1 MITCKPHIIFSIFIL
16 LLMFVHINSVV
27 AHNSQNCTKERF
39 YTPKRLY
46 KSFQVVPLSSQQ
58 TQHSSEN
65 FDLASS
71 DSNQEDQNQDSSSDT
86 SLCLLEE
93 SSYWLGK
100 SILTGIT
107 TGYFLNYYG
116 VEQKRFTPPP
126 RL

>member
-1 MITCKPHIIFSIFIL
+1 MIKCKSHIIFSIFIL

-39 YTPKRLY
+39 YTPKHLY

-58 TQHSSEN
+58 TRHSSDD
-65 FDLASS
+65 FDLTTS
-71 DSNQEDQNQDSSSDT
+71 DSNQEVQNQDFSSDT
-86 SLCLLEE
+86 ILCLLEE
-93 SSYWLGK
+93 SNYWLGV

-107 TGYFLNYYG
+107 TEYSLNYYG